1 MTLRRATLVLALLL
15 ATLPTDARAQ
25 RAKKGEP
32 TFADLRELLQLYRI
46 NHQRSASNEAVR
58 TQLAKI
64 KEVPGIRTHCR
75 RLFKTNLVTD
85 ATMDELSDWLCLE
98 LDTTADKVDDLKLS
112 AVLRYLDKNAPR
124 KK

>member
-1 MTLRRATLVLALLL
+1 MTTRRAVLVFALLL
-15 ATLPTDARAQ
+15 AALPADARPQ
-25 RAKKGEP
+25 RKTKGEP

-46 NHQRSASNEAVR
+46 NHQRSASNDAVR

-98 LDTTADKVDDLKLS
+98 LEMSADKVDDLKLS
-112 AVLRYLDKNAPR
+112 AVLRYLDKNATR

>member
-1 MTLRRATLVLALLL
+1 MTVRRAVLALALLL
-15 ATLPTDARAQ
+15 AAVPADARPQ
-25 RAKKGEP
+25 RKTKGEP

-58 TQLAKI
+58 DQLAAI

-75 RLFKTNLVTD
+75 RLFKTNLVSD

-98 LDTTADKVDDLKLS
+98 LETTAEKVDKLKLS
-112 AVLRYLDKNAPR
+112 AVLKYLDKNAKPR
-124 KK
+124 K